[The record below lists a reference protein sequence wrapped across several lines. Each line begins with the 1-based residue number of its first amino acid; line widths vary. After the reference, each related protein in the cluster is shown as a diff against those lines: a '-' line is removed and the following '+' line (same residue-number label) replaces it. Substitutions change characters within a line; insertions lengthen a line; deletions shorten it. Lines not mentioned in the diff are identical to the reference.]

1 MCCTHITWTF
11 HTGED
16 KISEDAL
23 LDDSTDATD
32 YELSQELSF
41 IDLDTIVAATGNFFD
56 GNKLGE
62 GGFGPVYKVMN

>member
-1 MCCTHITWTF
+1 MCYTHITWIF

-41 IDLDTIVAATGNFFD
+41 IDLATIVAATGNFFD